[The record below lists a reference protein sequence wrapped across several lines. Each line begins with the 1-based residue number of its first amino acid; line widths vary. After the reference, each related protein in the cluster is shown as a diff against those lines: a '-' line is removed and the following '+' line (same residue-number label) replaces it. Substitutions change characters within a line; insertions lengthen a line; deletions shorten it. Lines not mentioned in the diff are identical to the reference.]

1 MKERLTR
8 IVEIRRIGHARPD
21 MVKSILAAG
30 ACIRADPRARAS
42 GEMGEVA
49 KRREA
54 AEQAE
59 PALLLTRTG
68 TIGPPQPEGRPALGE
83 HTCDVAGIG
92 DAIDRRHGQPQQG
105 PAKAGDKGGGVI
117 DEGGGDLDSKG
128 LHFPG
133 LQVKLNN
140 VHMSSLKMNNV
151 QEESRRDQRKFR
163 RRLHIVEI
171 ARGII
176 SAKGL
181 RSLKV
186 RDVAEAAGCSVG
198 SVYNEF
204 GDFDGVI
211 LTVNR
216 ETVQALTAR
225 LRAVPAEDPVRQ
237 LYGLAETYLDFFAAH
252 ANLLRSLFEHRMED
266 DRPYPDDILQM
277 VMDAFAL
284 MHPPL
289 VRLLPDADDVKIA
302 LLSRTLFS
310 AVHGIISL
318 GLEERMVAVPPQMLR
333 QQIEQFVDT
342 HLAGLGILPL
352 R

>member
-1 MKERLTR
+1 
-8 IVEIRRIGHARPD
+8 
-21 MVKSILAAG
+21 
-30 ACIRADPRARAS
+30 
-42 GEMGEVA
+42 
-49 KRREA
+49 
-54 AEQAE
+54 
-59 PALLLTRTG
+59 
-68 TIGPPQPEGRPALGE
+68 
-83 HTCDVAGIG
+83 
-92 DAIDRRHGQPQQG
+92 
-105 PAKAGDKGGGVI
+105 
-117 DEGGGDLDSKG
+117 
-128 LHFPG
+128 
-133 LQVKLNN
+133 
-140 VHMSSLKMNNV
+140 MNNV
-151 QEESRRDQRKFR
+151 QEESPRDQKKNR
-163 RRLHIVEI
+163 RRLLILEI

-181 RSLKV
+181 GSLKV

-216 ETVQALTAR
+216 ETVQALTVR
-225 LRAVPAEDPVRQ
+225 LGEVPGEDPVRQ
-237 LYGLAETYLDFFAAH
+237 LYGLAATYLEFFAEH

-289 VRLLPDADDVKIA
+289 VRLLPDADDVRIA

-333 QQIEQFVDT
+333 QQVEQFVDT
-342 HLAGLGILPL
+342 HLAGLGIVPVGA
-352 R
+352 RSP

>member
-1 MKERLTR
+1 MQ
-8 IVEIRRIGHARPD
+8 V
-21 MVKSILAAG
+21 
-30 ACIRADPRARAS
+30 ACTS
-42 GEMGEVA
+42 GEMGEVT
-49 KRREA
+49 KGREA

-59 PALLLTRTG
+59 SAALLTG
-68 TIGPPQPEGRPALGE
+68 AVAARPPHPEGRPAFGK
-83 HTCDVAGIG
+83 HAGNVAGIC
-92 DAIDRRHGQPQQG
+92 DAIDRRHGEPQQG
-105 PAKAGDKGGGVI
+105 AAKAGHEGGGVV
-117 DEGGGDLDSKG
+117 DEGGGDINSEG
-128 LHFPG
+128 LHFG
-133 LQVKLNN
+133 RLQVNLNN
-140 VHMSSLKMNNV
+140 VHMSSSKMNNV
-151 QEESRRDQRKFR
+151 QEESLRDQKKNR
-163 RRLHIVEI
+163 RRLQILEI

-176 SAKGL
+176 ATKGL

-225 LRAVPAEDPVRQ
+225 LCGVPAEDPVRQ
-237 LYGLAETYLDFFAAH
+237 LYGLAETYLEFFAEH

-333 QQIEQFVDT
+333 QQIEQFVDA
-342 HLAGLGILPL
+342 HLAGLGILPVGA
-352 R
+352 RKS

>member
-1 MKERLTR
+1 M
-8 IVEIRRIGHARPD
+8 
-21 MVKSILAAG
+21 S
-30 ACIRADPRARAS
+30 
-42 GEMGEVA
+42 EVA
-49 KRREA
+49 KGREA

-59 PALLLTRTG
+59 PAARVTATG
-68 TIGPPQPEGRPALGE
+68 AARPPHPEGRAALGE
-83 HTCDVAGIG
+83 HAGNVAGIC
-92 DAIDRRHGQPQQG
+92 DAIDRRHREPKEGA
-105 PAKAGDKGGGVI
+105 AKSGHESRGVV
-117 DEGGGDLDSKG
+117 DEGGDDINSEG
-128 LHFPG
+128 LHFAD
-133 LQVKLNN
+133 LRVNLNN

-151 QEESRRDQRKFR
+151 QKESPRDQKKNR
-163 RRLHIVEI
+163 RRLQILEI

-216 ETVQALTAR
+216 ETVQALTVR
-225 LRAVPAEDPVRQ
+225 LGEVPGEDPVRQ
-237 LYGLAETYLDFFAAH
+237 LYGLAATYLEFFAEH

-289 VRLLPDADDVKIA
+289 VRLLPDADDVRIA

-333 QQIEQFVDT
+333 QQVEQFVDT
-342 HLAGLGILPL
+342 HLAGLGIVPVGA
-352 R
+352 RSP

>member
-1 MKERLTR
+1 M
-8 IVEIRRIGHARPD
+8 
-21 MVKSILAAG
+21 
-30 ACIRADPRARAS
+30 
-42 GEMGEVA
+42 A
-49 KRREA
+49 KGREA

-59 PALLLTRTG
+59 PEALVKG
-68 TIGPPQPEGRPALGE
+68 TVCTPHPESRAAFDQDAG
-83 HTCDVAGIG
+83 DVAGIG
-92 DAIDRRHGQPQQG
+92 DTIDRGHREPQKRA
-105 PAKAGDKGGGVI
+105 AKSGHESCGVI
-117 DEGGGDLDSKG
+117 DEGGGDINSKG
-128 LHFPG
+128 LHFAG

-140 VHMSSLKMNNV
+140 VHVSSLKMNNV
-151 QEESRRDQRKFR
+151 QDESLRDQKKSR
-163 RRLHIVEI
+163 RRLQILEI

-176 SAKGL
+176 AAKGL

-186 RDVAEAAGCSVG
+186 RDVAQSAGCSVG

-216 ETVQALTAR
+216 ETVQALTLR
-225 LRAVPAEDPVRQ
+225 LAGVPGEDPVRQ
-237 LYGLAETYLDFFAAH
+237 LYGLAATYLEFFAEH

-277 VMDAFAL
+277 VMNAFAL
-284 MHPPL
+284 MHSPL

-333 QQIEQFVDT
+333 QQVTQFLDA
-342 HLAGLGILPL
+342 HLAGLGIVPVGA
-352 R
+352 RSPR

>member
-1 MKERLTR
+1 
-8 IVEIRRIGHARPD
+8 
-21 MVKSILAAG
+21 
-30 ACIRADPRARAS
+30 
-42 GEMGEVA
+42 
-49 KRREA
+49 
-54 AEQAE
+54 
-59 PALLLTRTG
+59 
-68 TIGPPQPEGRPALGE
+68 
-83 HTCDVAGIG
+83 
-92 DAIDRRHGQPQQG
+92 
-105 PAKAGDKGGGVI
+105 
-117 DEGGGDLDSKG
+117 
-128 LHFPG
+128 
-133 LQVKLNN
+133 
-140 VHMSSLKMNNV
+140 MNNV
-151 QEESRRDQRKFR
+151 QEESLRDQKKSR
-163 RRLHIVEI
+163 RRLQILEI
-171 ARGII
+171 ARSII
-176 SAKGL
+176 ATKGL
-181 RSLKV
+181 KSLKV

-225 LRAVPAEDPVRQ
+225 LGGVPAEDPIRQ
-237 LYGLAETYLDFFAAH
+237 LYGLAATYLEFFAEH

-289 VRLLPDADDVKIA
+289 VQLLPDADDVKIA

-333 QQIEQFVDT
+333 QQVEQFVDT
-342 HLAGLGILPL
+342 HLAGLGILPVGA
-352 R
+352 RPFG

>member
-1 MKERLTR
+1 MSGHGKSFLATR
-8 IVEIRRIGHARPD
+8 Y
-21 MVKSILAAG
+21 
-30 ACIRADPRARAS
+30 CIRVDRNVPAVSAS
-42 GEMGEVA
+42 GEMGEVT
-49 KRREA
+49 KGREA

-59 PALLLTRTG
+59 PAAFVTRAG
-68 TIGPPQPEGRPALGE
+68 AARPPHPERRAALGE
-83 HTCDVAGIG
+83 HAGNVAGIG
-92 DAIDRRHGQPQQG
+92 DTIDRGHRGPQQG
-105 PAKAGDKGGGVI
+105 AAKSGHQSSGVVDESGGEI
-117 DEGGGDLDSKG
+117 NSEG
-128 LHFPG
+128 LHFG
-133 LQVKLNN
+133 CLRVNLNN
-140 VHMSSLKMNNV
+140 VQVSSSKMNNV
-151 QEESRRDQRKFR
+151 QEESLRDQKKNR
-163 RRLHIVEI
+163 RRHQILEI
-171 ARGII
+171 ARSII
-176 SAKGL
+176 AAKGL

-186 RDVAEAAGCSVG
+186 RDVAEAAGCSIG

-225 LRAVPAEDPVRQ
+225 LRGVPAEDPVRQ
-237 LYGLAETYLDFFAAH
+237 LYGLAETYLDFFAEH

-289 VRLLPDADDVKIA
+289 VRVLPDADDVKIA

-318 GLEERMVAVPPQMLR
+318 GLEERMIAVPPQMLR
-333 QQIEQFVDT
+333 QQVEQFLDA
-342 HLAGLGILPL
+342 HLAGLGILPADARL
-352 R
+352 PR